1 MPPPVTRSRSTTG
14 KTHNMGKMRILI
26 ANEPRAYREVI
37 GAAFQ
42 ALRPHLDVTIADPAD
57 LDAEIARL
65 DPHLVFC
72 SQLTE
77 AVQQVPL
84 AWVMLYP
91 DGEVR
96 AEISIGGQRIAVADI
111 EFERLL
117 AIADEVEVLA
127 QMQ

>member
-1 MPPPVTRSRSTTG
+1 
-14 KTHNMGKMRILI
+14 MGNMRILI
-26 ANEPRAYREVI
+26 ANDPRAYREVI

-42 ALRPHLDVTIADPAD
+42 ALRPHLEVTVADPAD

-72 SQLTE
+72 SQLTD
-77 AVQQVPL
+77 AVQNVPL

-91 DGEVR
+91 DGEAR
-96 AEISIGGQRIAVADI
+96 AEIYIGGQRIAVADI

-117 AIADEVEVLA
+117 AIADEAEQLA
-127 QMQ
+127 HLQ